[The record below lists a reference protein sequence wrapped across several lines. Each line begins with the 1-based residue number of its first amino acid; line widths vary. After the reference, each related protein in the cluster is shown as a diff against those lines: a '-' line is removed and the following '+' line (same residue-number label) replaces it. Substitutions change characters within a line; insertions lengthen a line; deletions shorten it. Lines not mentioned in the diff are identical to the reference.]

1 MLDTLVSSGRVIT
14 KAAAF
19 ATSSGCVI
27 SQGGIFLVQALSFI
41 RTQPGGLDAT
51 LVPSFQWTLQVVT
64 AHAVKSIKA
73 EVHTLLDVYASEGV
87 KVDDMTRFRFNE
99 IRNAKIG
106 HMSSRTYSNVQE
118 LLQYLD
124 VITSKIDFVERTSA
138 SIVEKINNLAE
149 LLDR

>member
-64 AHAVKSIKA
+64 AHAVK
-73 EVHTLLDVYASEGV
+73 SEGV